1 MISGVV
7 TLIDFQLP
15 AGERDDGQTLVGV
28 GTGPLHR
35 RRPIIEKEVEIMP
48 GEQSVILTLSGDEA
62 LVLFDW
68 LARSSDTGVPAP
80 FVDQA
85 EARVLWHVEAV
96 LERSLVAPLRAD
108 YDSLLNAARRA
119 VRDESDSAR
128 G

>member
-1 MISGVV
+1 
-7 TLIDFQLP
+7 
-15 AGERDDGQTLVGV
+15 
-28 GTGPLHR
+28 
-35 RRPIIEKEVEIMP
+35 MP

-96 LERSLVAPLRAD
+96 LERSLVAPFPRRLR
-108 YDSLLNAARRA
+108 
-119 VRDESDSAR
+119 VPPQR
-128 G
+128 GPQGRSR

>member
-1 MISGVV
+1 
-7 TLIDFQLP
+7 
-15 AGERDDGQTLVGV
+15 
-28 GTGPLHR
+28 
-35 RRPIIEKEVEIMP
+35 MP

-108 YDSLLNAARRA
+108 YDSLLNEARRA
-119 VRDESDSAR
+119 VRDENDSAR

>member
-1 MISGVV
+1 
-7 TLIDFQLP
+7 
-15 AGERDDGQTLVGV
+15 
-28 GTGPLHR
+28 
-35 RRPIIEKEVEIMP
+35 MP
-48 GEQSVILTLSGDEA
+48 GEQSVILMLSGDEA

-80 FVDQA
+80 FVDHA

-96 LERSLVAPLRAD
+96 LERSLLAPLRAD
-108 YDSLLNAARRA
+108 YDSLLNEARRA

>member
-1 MISGVV
+1 
-7 TLIDFQLP
+7 
-15 AGERDDGQTLVGV
+15 
-28 GTGPLHR
+28 
-35 RRPIIEKEVEIMP
+35 MP

-85 EARVLWHVEAV
+85 EARDLWHVEAV
-96 LERSLVAPLRAD
+96 LERSLVAPFRED
-108 YDSLLNAARRA
+108 YEFLNEARRA